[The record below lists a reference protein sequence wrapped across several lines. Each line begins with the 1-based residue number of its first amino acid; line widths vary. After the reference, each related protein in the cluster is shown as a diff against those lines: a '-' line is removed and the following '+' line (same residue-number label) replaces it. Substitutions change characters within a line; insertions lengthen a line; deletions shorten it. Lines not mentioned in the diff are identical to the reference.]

1 MKIRYGLSVLLVTLG
16 LPALAEPLSAVDWL
30 SKSLQTP
37 QQVAPEQPLS
47 GVLIEP
53 IEITSLTDVQKD
65 TVGIIPSQ
73 ISGIPQDFWGN
84 SRIERIAGFIRTAPL
99 GQLPEITSLWRRI
112 ILAEIDP
119 PIGAGQENILL
130 LARLDNLLLA
140 GALDP
145 AEALLKAAD
154 PNNPQLFRRWFDVS
168 ILTQRAGNACARM
181 VKTPNFAPT
190 LQARIFCLARAGD
203 WLAATVTLNTG
214 RALGDFT
221 DDEALLLGRF
231 LDPVAYAQAPDPALP
246 KVLTPLT
253 FVMRE
258 ALALP
263 RPAQSLPLAFL
274 HMDLQNNAGWKLRL
288 TSAERLVKEAA
299 IPPVALLDLYLEG
312 KASASGGVW
321 ARVDAV
327 QKLNTALGAVD
338 DDRLSNALVNAYQA
352 LAIVGLQSVLS
363 DWFAPALEG
372 HKLNAQAK
380 SIGFELAV
388 LHADSHD
395 LAISLGTS
403 KQLENFITSIL
414 KGQFNAPAKGN
425 LQQAVLN
432 ALSGLTT
439 KTVLHQS
446 VDMGRKGE
454 AVLSALTLL
463 HEGAATDVNDI
474 EVALSVL
481 IYSGFHDEA
490 VRIATQLLFAA
501 AP

>member
-1 MKIRYGLSVLLVTLG
+1 MKIRYGLSVLLASFG
-16 LPALAEPLSAVDWL
+16 FPALAEPLSAVDWL
-30 SKSLQTP
+30 SESLETP
-37 QQVAPEQPLS
+37 QDVAPEQPLS
-47 GVLIEP
+47 GVVIEP
-53 IEITSLTDVQKD
+53 IETTKLSDVQRD

-84 SRIERIAGFIRTAPL
+84 SQIERISGFIRTASL

-119 PIGAGQENILL
+119 PLGASQESILL
-130 LARLDNLLLA
+130 LARLDNLLMA

-168 ILTQRAGNACARM
+168 ILTQRAGDACVRM
-181 VKTPNFAPT
+181 VKSPTFAPT

-203 WLAATVTLNTG
+203 WRAAAVTLSTG
-214 RALGDFT
+214 KALGDFSG
-221 DDEALLLGRF
+221 DEALLLGMF
-231 LDPVAYAQAPDPALP
+231 LDPVAYADAPDPALP

-274 HMDLQNNAGWKLRL
+274 HMDLQNNAGWKLRI
-288 TSAERLVKEAA
+288 TSAERLVREAA
-299 IPPVALLDLYLEG
+299 IPSIALLDLYLEG

-321 ARVDAV
+321 ALVAAV
-327 QKLNTALGAVD
+327 QKLNAALGAAD
-338 DDRLSNALVNAYQA
+338 DDRLSDALVNAYQA
-352 LAIVGLQSVLS
+352 LTIVGLQSVLS
-363 DWFAPALEG
+363 DWFARALEG
-372 HKLNAQAK
+372 RKLNEHAK

-388 LHADSHD
+388 LHANTRD
-395 LAISLGTS
+395 LAVNLASS
-403 KQLENFITSIL
+403 KQLERFIVSIL
-414 KGQFNAPAKGN
+414 QGQFNAPPQDS
-425 LQQAVLN
+425 LQQAAFN
-432 ALSGLTT
+432 ALTGLTP

-446 VDMGRKGE
+446 VDKGHKGE
-454 AVLSALTLL
+454 AVLSALSLL

>member
-1 MKIRYGLSVLLVTLG
+1 MQIRYGLSVLLVTLG
-16 LPALAEPLSAVDWL
+16 LPAHAEPLSAVDWL
-30 SKSLQTP
+30 SQSLQTP
-37 QQVAPEQPLS
+37 QDVAPEQPLS
-47 GVLIEP
+47 GVVIEP
-53 IEITSLTDVQKD
+53 IETTSLTDVQKD

-73 ISGIPQDFWGN
+73 VSGIPQDFWGN
-84 SRIERIAGFIRTAPL
+84 SQVERIAGFIRTAPL

-119 PIGAGQENILL
+119 PIGASQENILL
-130 LARLDNLLLA
+130 LARLDNLLMA

-154 PNNPQLFRRWFDVS
+154 PNNPHLFRRWFDVS

-203 WLAATVTLNTG
+203 WPAATVTLNTG
-214 RALGDFT
+214 KALGDFT
-221 DDEALLLGRF
+221 DDEALLLGLF
-231 LDPVAYAQAPDPALP
+231 LDPEAYADAPDPALA

-288 TSAERLVKEAA
+288 TSAERLVREAA
-299 IPPVALLDLYLEG
+299 IPSVALLDLYLEG

-321 ARVDAV
+321 ARVAAV
-327 QKLNTALGAVD
+327 QKLNTALGTAD
-338 DDRLSNALVNAYQA
+338 DDGLSDALVSAYQA
-352 LAIVGLQSVLS
+352 LAIVGLQSALS

-372 HKLNAQAK
+372 RKLNAQAR
-380 SIGFELAV
+380 SVGFELAV

-395 LAISLGTS
+395 LAISLATS
-403 KQLENFITSIL
+403 KQLEHFITSIL
-414 KGQFNAPAKGN
+414 KGQFNAPAQDN
-425 LQQAVLN
+425 LQQVVLN
-432 ALSGLTT
+432 ALTGLTA

-454 AVLSALTLL
+454 AVLSALSLL
-463 HEGAATDVNDI
+463 HDGAATDMNDI